1 MQEISPIKNRILQ
14 YLDNKGITKYKF
26 YVDSGITRGVLD
38 KNSGIS
44 EDNIAKFIAYEP
56 EINPEWLL
64 TGKGEMF
71 RSEKLNLNQP
81 EIDYQPNKNVIP
93 LYEDVHTVGGSNI
106 VANMNPSQQISEY
119 IDAGDWFPGATAA
132 IRHYGDSMVEY
143 PSGCI
148 LALKEVKDRNLIVW
162 GRIYCVETSEYR
174 VTKRLYDNGDAIT
187 ACSTNQEV
195 YKNQK
200 LIHPPFSIPKKSI
213 IRLFMVLGYV
223 VKEYSNGPVFI
234 SK

>member
-38 KNSGIS
+38 KKSGIS

-93 LYEDVHTVGGSNI
+93 LYEDVHTVGGR
-106 VANMNPSQQISEY
+106 SEE
-119 IDAGDWFPGATAA
+119 
-132 IRHYGDSMVEY
+132 R
-143 PSGCI
+143 
-148 LALKEVKDRNLIVW
+148 
-162 GRIYCVETSEYR
+162 R
-174 VTKRLYDNGDAIT
+174 VGK
-187 ACSTNQEV
+187 ACRT
-195 YKNQK
+195 
-200 LIHPPFSIPKKSI
+200 
-213 IRLFMVLGYV
+213 
-223 VKEYSNGPVFI
+223 
-234 SK
+234 